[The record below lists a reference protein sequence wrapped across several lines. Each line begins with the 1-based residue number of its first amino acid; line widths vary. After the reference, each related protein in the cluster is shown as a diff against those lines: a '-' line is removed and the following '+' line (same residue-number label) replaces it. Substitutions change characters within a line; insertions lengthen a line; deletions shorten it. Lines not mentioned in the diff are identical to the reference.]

1 MLRFGIGTSQYI
13 KNYGLLKKNII
24 KKKFIE
30 LIKKKTRYINLI
42 DTAPSYNNSEKI
54 IGKYSD
60 INFKIISKFNKIN
73 TTNNNKKFEE
83 LKKGFIKSLSDLGRK
98 KIYAILFHDV
108 RDINILKDKNIKNK
122 FNKLIKNSTIKVGFS
137 TYDINKLEKYLKI
150 FKFDIIQIP
159 INPFNINKEKILFL
173 KKLKKKYKFEIHAR
187 SLFLQGLS
195 LEKTSRLPKKFNT
208 LKKKIIQIDKLTKK
222 YNISRYIFF
231 ISLIKSLK
239 IINYAIIG
247 MTSKKDFLTL
257 EKAKLIKIKDKDIY
271 NFEIK
276 NKKLIDPRFWSL

>member
-30 LIKKKTRYINLI
+30 LIKKKTKYINLI

>member
-122 FNKLIKNSTIKVGFS
+122 FNNLIKNSTIKVGFS

-187 SLFLQGLS
+187 SLFLQGVS